1 MYSWLIYPMS
11 LSLSCVCRLR
21 RSDVCDLIIGV
32 AAGVAGVLV
41 VVGGLAYRSEFI
53 FLKELKSFPAEILHF
68 FKEEKL
74 CWRKSTCASRPQDVT

>member
-1 MYSWLIYPMS
+1 MYSWLIYHMS

-53 FLKELKSFPAEILHF
+53 FLE
-68 FKEEKL
+68 
-74 CWRKSTCASRPQDVT
+74 

>member
-41 VVGGLAYRSEFI
+41 VVGGLAYRSDF
-53 FLKELKSFPAEILHF
+53 HF
-68 FKEEKL
+68 SK
-74 CWRKSTCASRPQDVT
+74 RA

>member
-1 MYSWLIYPMS
+1 MS

-41 VVGGLAYRSEFI
+41 VVGGLAYRSKFI
-53 FLKELKSFPAEILHF
+53 FLKELKTFPTEILHF

-74 CWRKSTCASRPQDVT
+74 CWRKSP

>member
-1 MYSWLIYPMS
+1 M
-11 LSLSCVCRLR
+11 
-21 RSDVCDLIIGV
+21 CDLIIGV

-53 FLKELKSFPAEILHF
+53 FLKELKSFTAEILHF

-74 CWRKSTCASRPQDVT
+74 CWRESPKASRPQDVT